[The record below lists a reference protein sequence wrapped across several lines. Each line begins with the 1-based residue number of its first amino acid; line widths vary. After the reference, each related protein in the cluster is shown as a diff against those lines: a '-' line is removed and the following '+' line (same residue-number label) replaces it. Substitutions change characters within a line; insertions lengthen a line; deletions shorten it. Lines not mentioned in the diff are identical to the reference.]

1 MSSRWASTDA
11 GKAALDD
18 YRSVVAE
25 LMTDI
30 DDQGADLAPVE
41 TLLEWDKTK
50 LETLTLDQLEELGR
64 AWFEG
69 VDETFP
75 QDLTRAFEVW
85 TVAAKMGSAES
96 GYSRAVM
103 MREGT
108 GVPKD
113 SAAAFQALSDVA
125 NSKNYAMAHV
135 SQPTLF

>member
-1 MSSRWASTDA
+1 MAEL
-11 GKAALDD
+11 LDD
-18 YRSVVAE
+18 IDHQEAE
-25 LMTDI
+25 P
-30 DDQGADLAPVE
+30 APVE
-41 TLLEWDKTK
+41 SLREWDKEK
-50 LETLTLDQLEELGR
+50 LESLTLDQLEELGR

-75 QDLTRAFEVW
+75 QNLDRAFEVW

-113 SAAAFQALSDVA
+113 SEAAFQALFEVA

-135 SQPTLF
+135 S